1 MTWDPGT
8 VNLLRGEAARLE
20 ALARLFDELDTEVR
34 LLLPEGW
41 AGAAHDAFA
50 DARGRLAKELSSAAD
65 AHHLASRALDDYAET
80 LSELGERR
88 RHEPLSDGLARLEVQ
103 RVEAAGAAEAACR
116 EAAARLAELRP
127 VLPEHAEAAGVPAG
141 PPLPPP
147 APPLRGG
154 AAAPEPEEPRQPGD
168 PRLGDVD
175 RVAYRGHLQDLCD
188 AVLDHLARG

>member
-8 VNLLRGEAARLE
+8 VNLLRGEAARLG
-20 ALARLFDELDTEVR
+20 ALARVFDELDTEAR

-41 AGAAHDAFA
+41 TGAAHDAFT
-50 DARGRLAKELSSAAD
+50 DARARLAKQLSSAAD
-65 AHHLASRALDDYAET
+65 AHHLASRALDGYAET
-80 LSELGERR
+80 LWELGERR
-88 RHEPLSDGLARLEVQ
+88 RHEPLSDGLARLELQ
-103 RVEAAGAAEAACR
+103 RVEAAGVAEAACR

-127 VLPEHAEAAGVPAG
+127 VLPEHAEAAAPAG

-147 APPLRGG
+147 APPARGG
-154 AAAPEPEEPRQPGD
+154 GVAPEPEEPGD

-188 AVLDHLARG
+188 AVLDHFARG